1 MVTLKNSHI
10 VKPAESTPNEIMY
23 LSHCDQLKPI
33 THAPTIYFYKPTKES
48 LENALHILKN
58 ALSKAL
64 VIFYPLAGRLK
75 WVSGGRVELHC
86 NSTGALLLEAQSE
99 LKIDH
104 FGDFRPNL
112 EITKYLL
119 PSVDLSVPPIE
130 EVPLLLAQLT
140 KFACGGFS
148 LGLKVS
154 HVILDG
160 QSALHFVSEWAKIAR
175 GEKFTESPYLDRS
188 VLQPKELQLT
198 ADLPKSKYS
207 QLDPPSLMVGK
218 SDNLEER
225 NKPTKVTMLKLS
237 EEQINELKK
246 RANYHGSFSSR
257 PCSRFEALCAHIWRC
272 ATKVRRHAMEQE
284 TICYVSVDF
293 RQRVK
298 PPLPPKYFGN
308 AVMLTPAVAIV
319 GDLISEPFG
328 YAAGKIRESIEFVT
342 NEYVNSYL
350 VRIKNLSD
358 VSPYRH
364 FHTAGCSRGAFLGN
378 PNLVVTSWIGLPLYG
393 ADFGWGKEIYMGP
406 ATLGYD
412 GKAFFIPSKDGD
424 GSLSIPF
431 CFQLEHLDDFEKYFY
446 EEI

>member
-1 MVTLKNSHI
+1 
-10 VKPAESTPNEIMY
+10 
-23 LSHCDQLKPI
+23 
-33 THAPTIYFYKPTKES
+33 
-48 LENALHILKN
+48 
-58 ALSKAL
+58 
-64 VIFYPLAGRLK
+64 
-75 WVSGGRVELHC
+75 
-86 NSTGALLLEAQSE
+86 
-99 LKIDH
+99 
-104 FGDFRPNL
+104 
-112 EITKYLL
+112 
-119 PSVDLSVPPIE
+119 
-130 EVPLLLAQLT
+130 
-140 KFACGGFS
+140 
-148 LGLKVS
+148 
-154 HVILDG
+154 
-160 QSALHFVSEWAKIAR
+160 
-175 GEKFTESPYLDRS
+175 
-188 VLQPKELQLT
+188 
-198 ADLPKSKYS
+198 
-207 QLDPPSLMVGK
+207 
-218 SDNLEER
+218 
-225 NKPTKVTMLKLS
+225 
-237 EEQINELKK
+237 
-246 RANYHGSFSSR
+246 
-257 PCSRFEALCAHIWRC
+257 
-272 ATKVRRHAMEQE
+272 MEQE